1 MSRDLVGQ
9 GDTAN
14 TRSTQGEEDSMAQGA
29 QAQGRLPTKDAGWVL
44 RHLVPK
50 RRPTAMAW
58 MTVPG
63 PFTDTPP
70 TTHRLVHVYKQ
81 PLVVSLRRHHLG
93 SDQAR
98 TLGRF

>member
-1 MSRDLVGQ
+1 
-9 GDTAN
+9 
-14 TRSTQGEEDSMAQGA
+14 
-29 QAQGRLPTKDAGWVL
+29 
-44 RHLVPK
+44 
-50 RRPTAMAW
+50 MAW

-70 TTHRLVHVYKQ
+70 TTHRLVHIYKQ

>member
-1 MSRDLVGQ
+1 
-9 GDTAN
+9 
-14 TRSTQGEEDSMAQGA
+14 MAQGA

-50 RRPTAMAW
+50 RRPMAMAW

-63 PFTDTPP
+63 PFTDMPP

-81 PLVVSLRRHHLG
+81 PLVVSLRRHLPPLG
-93 SDQAR
+93 V
-98 TLGRF
+98 